1 MNAEVAKALKAPD
14 IHAAIVKEGGEPAP
28 MPPEEMAVIF
38 RKDVE
43 KYARVVKTTDRRMDL
58 TA

>member
-1 MNAEVAKALKAPD
+1 MNAEVAKVLKAPD
-14 IHAAIVKEGGEPAP
+14 IHAAIVKEGVEPAP
-28 MPPEEMAVIF
+28 MTPEEMAVIF

-43 KYARVVKTTDRRMDL
+43 KYARVVKTTDIRMDS